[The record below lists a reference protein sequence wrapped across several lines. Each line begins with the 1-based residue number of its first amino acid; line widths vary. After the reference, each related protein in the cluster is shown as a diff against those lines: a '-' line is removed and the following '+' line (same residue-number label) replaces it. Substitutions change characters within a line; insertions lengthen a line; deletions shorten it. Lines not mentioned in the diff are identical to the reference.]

1 MESGAKQKDV
11 RLLLA
16 DRERD
21 VQRARWQRLTRL
33 VQSQRRRGKGPRKTL
48 LDVGPPSFCFQTG
61 LRIRGLGFLGL
72 LCCSLLCLARFG
84 QNLGGSTF
92 LQLGLDVSPSKKLG
106 NAGS

>member
-11 RLLLA
+11 RLLLTHGK
-16 DRERD
+16 RD
-21 VQRARWQRLTRL
+21 EQRARWQRLTRL

-72 LCCSLLCLARFG
+72 LCRCLLSLARLG
-84 QNLGGSTF
+84 QKLGGGLLF
-92 LQLGLDVSPSKKLG
+92 QLGLDVSLSKKLRD
-106 NAGS
+106 AGS